1 MKNEMSKTHSNNNVN
16 LDDVNNDDEA
26 DSNDGSSGIDPE
38 TYIPPNHSA
47 STSPHNNNSNS
58 SALNQS
64 GPVGGGGGGGVE
76 EKEKRTRSRKWSD
89 EEVDLFLK
97 ILGDPR
103 YMFAASLENL
113 VPKKRSNYEIFTN
126 IRNVFRRELKELH
139 RNRLPG
145 FEYSMSLDLSIEKLR
160 KKYSNLKVEWRRMS
174 TDRVLKGQQQQMVEH
189 FTEPRWYRSVQK
201 LMTDIKVASQ
211 KVNNITNPQESS
223 SLPPPTTSTTLMSA
237 NSSPFDDEVDGPS
250 APISHSTT
258 PSHLH
263 DSDTPTM
270 AHHERPNPKHLVK
283 DEMLMMVDEQ
293 PTFVVISNRQPST
306 NHYDNNNSKPLYSN
320 GGASQQAYSPRVREY
335 PPRQT
340 SYGESS
346 SSAGTFN
353 GIEAELATTDE
364 NHHHITRHS
373 PLSSNNNNNIN
384 NNKRTSAYSGAS
396 ISPPQ
401 RPGTLSYS
409 SKSGIEYRYPYSK
422 RQRMAYSNTSA
433 PNTPSHT
440 NTVGVSSSSSNS
452 RNINE
457 MANGLRQLAELQ
469 MKRQRMIIEADFKTY
484 ELFLRHKEQET
495 EKNRAHELHLAEIY
509 AQALT
514 RVGATSPTP
523 SSALKKQEHRYE
535 HYGGEASQAAS
546 YKTMS
551 EVEREMTSPSFSPA
565 HSYNGSYRSG
575 GDQS

>member
-1 MKNEMSKTHSNNNVN
+1 MKNEMSKTRSDIPPPHSNINNVTIK
-16 LDDVNNDDEA
+16 DDVKNDDEI
-26 DSNDGSSGIDPE
+26 DSND
-38 TYIPPNHSA
+38 
-47 STSPHNNNSNS
+47 STSPRNNSN
-58 SALNQS
+58 ALNQS
-64 GPVGGGGGGGVE
+64 GGGSGGVD

-174 TDRVLKGQQQQMVEH
+174 TDRVLKGQQQQVVEH

-211 KVNNITNPQESS
+211 KVNNITNPQSS
-223 SLPPPTTSTTLMSA
+223 PSLPPTTSSTTTMLSA
-237 NSSPFDDEVDGPS
+237 NSSPFDDEIGGTTTSATSHYHDG
-250 APISHSTT
+250 
-258 PSHLH
+258 
-263 DSDTPTM
+263 DTPTM
-270 AHHERPNPKHLVK
+270 AHHDRHHPSSQHHHLVK

-293 PTFVVISNRQPST
+293 PTFVVIGNRQPPTT
-306 NHYDNNNSKPLYSN
+306 NHHDNNNKSFYSN
-320 GGASQQAYSPRVREY
+320 GSGACSQQAYSPRAREY
-335 PPRQT
+335 PLQQT
-340 SYGESS
+340 TYEESS
-346 SSAGTFN
+346 SNAAGAYN
-353 GIEAELATTDE
+353 GIEAEPATITDE

-373 PLSSNNNNNIN
+373 PLSSNNNNT
-384 NNKRTSAYSGAS
+384 KRASAYSAAT

-401 RPGTLSYS
+401 RSSSLSYGN
-409 SKSGIEYRYPYSK
+409 KCGVEYRYPYSK
-422 RQRMAYSNTSA
+422 RQRMSYSSNTSA

-440 NTVGVSSSSSNS
+440 GTVGGGGDGGNDVSKS
-452 RNINE
+452 RNIND

-509 AQALT
+509 AQALGG
-514 RVGATSPTP
+514 VGVASPT
-523 SSALKKQEHRYE
+523 SFSAALTKQERRYE
-535 HYGGEASQAAS
+535 HHGGETTSQAPS